1 MSCLRDAD
9 RQLFFVIKRIYVP
22 FEVAPWLWAAHP
34 WQLVQANA
42 RNFAIDELQRA
53 VNQRMEAAA
62 AWQDVDAMESD
73 SSADEYFEQQQFD
86 GSSE

>member
-22 FEVAPWLWAAHP
+22 FEVASWLWAAHP

-53 VNQRMEAAA
+53 VSQRMEAAA

-73 SSADEYFEQQQFD
+73 SSADEYFEQ
-86 GSSE
+86 ETHL